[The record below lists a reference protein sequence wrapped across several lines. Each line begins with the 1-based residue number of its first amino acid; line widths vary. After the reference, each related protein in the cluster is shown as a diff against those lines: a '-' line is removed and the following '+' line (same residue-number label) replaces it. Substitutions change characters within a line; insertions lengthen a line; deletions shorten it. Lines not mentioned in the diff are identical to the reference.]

1 MMTNA
6 IAMAKGT
13 EYRQYVKAIVSL
25 GCIDLILNTL
35 FVVNACFYADVGLHW
50 LKVIN
55 WRKVARVDTFM
66 FVVAVRQRPMQVR
79 LFFAQTWICPNLMR
93 WLGLRSYTWKISAKA
108 QWVTNV
114 ISLVGRFKVY
124 HNSFHLWHKLFVG
137 YPEKNV
143 LVQNKTNVHVDP
155 AHSPQKIMILFAFK
169 WFDVH
174 SLLHH
179 FVTFF
184 LLHGFPIN
192 VCLICVAFFPIIVC
206 FLINNKWVTFIIMP
220 NSEIF
225 TQPYP
230 GASC

>member
-35 FVVNACFYADVGLHW
+35 FVVNVCFYADVGLHW

-155 AHSPQKIMILFAFK
+155 AHRPQKNNDF
-169 WFDVH
+169 
-174 SLLHH
+174 
-179 FVTFF
+179 
-184 LLHGFPIN
+184 
-192 VCLICVAFFPIIVC
+192 VCLQVIWCTFVVASFCYI
-206 FLINNKWVTFIIMP
+206 FLVAWFSHQCMFDLCC
-220 NSEIF
+220 IF
-225 TQPYP
+225 SHRCMFSHQ
-230 GASC
+230 